1 MYNTYIMYYYAYVL
15 CLGQFMTKNIDI
27 DTQKQIL
34 IYPDGRDPIPVN
46 KDTKMTGNFN
56 KPCWKTMNTGIQGE
70 GLIKGNILDYVV
82 SNILEDDFAFK
93 SKK

>member
-1 MYNTYIMYYYAYVL
+1 MCI
-15 CLGQFMTKNIDI
+15 LGQFMTKNIDI

-34 IYPDGRDPIPVN
+34 IYPDGRDPIAVT

-70 GLIKGNILDYVV
+70 GLIKGNILDYIVP
-82 SNILEDDFAFK
+82 NILEDDFAFK
-93 SKK
+93 SK